1 MNAHSHP
8 VPPRLD
14 VVQRAALAASA
25 VGLAA
30 SAAGGLANPPQ
41 FFRSY
46 LFAFLFWAGL
56 AVGCLSI
63 SMIHHLTGGL
73 WGSVIR
79 RILEAGTRTLPV
91 VALMFLPVALA
102 VPRLYPWADPGRVAA
117 DPLLR
122 HKSLYLNPP
131 SFYGRAVFYFAV
143 WIALAHWMSKWSLA
157 LDAGPDRATSRRLRG
172 LSGGGLVL
180 LGLTITFSSIDWAM
194 SLDPHWFSTIYG
206 VLFMVGQ
213 ALSALAF
220 VIVCVAVL
228 GAQKPL
234 SDVVRPGT
242 VHDLGK
248 LMLAFVMLWTY
259 VNLSQFLIMWSGNL
273 PEEIPWYIRRLHG
286 GWQYLALA
294 LVLFHF
300 AVPFLLLLSRD
311 LKRNARP
318 LALVAG
324 LLLAFRVADV
334 YWLVAPDMGGHGA
347 ATGFHWLD
355 IAIPLGLGGLWVA
368 AFARELRGRPLVP
381 IGEPEIR
388 ELLDEAREAAR

>member
-1 MNAHSHP
+1 
-8 VPPRLD
+8 
-14 VVQRAALAASA
+14 
-25 VGLAA
+25 
-30 SAAGGLANPPQ
+30 
-41 FFRSY
+41 
-46 LFAFLFWAGL
+46 
-56 AVGCLSI
+56 
-63 SMIHHLTGGL
+63 
-73 WGSVIR
+73 
-79 RILEAGTRTLPV
+79 
-91 VALMFLPVALA
+91 
-102 VPRLYPWADPGRVAA
+102 
-117 DPLLR
+117 
-122 HKSLYLNPP
+122 
-131 SFYGRAVFYFAV
+131 V
-143 WIALAHWMSKWSLA
+143 WIALAAAMNRWSLA
-157 LDAGPDRATSRRLRG
+157 LDAGPDLATSRRLRG

-206 VLFMVGQ
+206 MIFMVGQ

-220 VIVCVAVL
+220 VIVCVAIL

-242 VHDLGK
+242 IHDLGK

-259 VNLSQFLIMWSGNL
+259 VNFSQFLIMWSGNL
-273 PEEIPWYIRRLHG
+273 PEEIPWYIRRIQG
-286 GWQYLALA
+286 GWLYLALG

-334 YWLVAPDMGGHGA
+334 YWFVAPDSAGHGA
-347 ATGFHWLD
+347 ATGAAFHWLD
-355 IAIPLGLGGLWVA
+355 IALPLGLGGLWVA
-368 AFARELRGRPLVP
+368 VFARELRGRPLVP

-388 ELLDEAREAAR
+388 ELLDEASEAAP